1 MASQPPE
8 TPRPRSSSS
17 TTSFTSPPPSSRRRP
32 PPSVLSPL
40 SGLSNASPAASLRSS
55 TYQSSARSPESVSGY
70 SLAPSRF
77 RTFSATASQA
87 GSIATTASPGGP
99 ARFKRGHARKRPG
112 QPPLPPPVR
121 TNNPDEV
128 DLMALEEPD
137 EVFRMF
143 GVRDVRKIEQRA
155 SDAANAKVA
164 ELRTMVG
171 ERYRDLLAA
180 ADSIVRMRSAA
191 EKLVDKLDTVQ
202 AAVSAADSA
211 VADTP
216 TKPRPTLQNK
226 RQRSDSPTEER
237 TLASSATLSFTI
249 HLLLTIPSLVH
260 SLVDSSDFLLAAR
273 LEDLG
278 RLVYRE
284 LSEFS
289 PPAAEGDDEDEEPPR
304 LQESFP
310 IIEKQWEILSALRP
324 VVLRNALGDLKVW
337 DAPASRTAQTVAAIV
352 MLQETTTSSA
362 LSTFLNARSR
372 TLDELLRAPSTSSN
386 TLTPAV
392 VTERLEQVLGLILRT
407 VEAVSTIF
415 GGESSDGMLA
425 QLLQQVEQPGDA
437 ASPVPPIFSAFP
449 NYSTLQ
455 RHLPDSILRYSPT
468 LTASQTGSPDAVQAV
483 TSQLDA
489 WLSHEVERV
498 VSGISSWISTL
509 CSPAP
514 GSPSSSSAGAKPL
527 SHIRLA
533 VRRNLTTAEPS
544 STSVAK
550 SLQSRL
556 EGTIETLFADVYRS
570 RLSALVSRVQ
580 PSLQTLLLAL
590 PDSEADRD
598 TAKFLF
604 DAPLAFPNAG
614 MYASRSSSAKTA
626 GTDPFEAFLSKV
638 GKRVEGRSPLLDT
651 GLTELEEA
659 ARDLRTDLED
669 WLGEKED
676 VKGAED
682 DREMRARLRRE
693 YLSAA
698 EETLKGVA
706 DALDAVLAEVADD
719 VSNSL
724 FVGNFAFLL
733 SSSRTFTR
741 DLLLSGTSSQDLP
754 FLSSW
759 RDRLSAIQD
768 ASLETWRLQAVAR
781 AVGKVQESMNAVAA
795 AAPGAT
801 LWAWDASRS
810 AGENDALL
818 PSSPSSALLSA
829 LRSLSSS
836 IHRVGLHRTQSDSS
850 IAVSLLAA
858 FAEQARDVAG
868 HFAEA
873 LEKGEVPDERVK
885 REVAAQV
892 AWDLALVGRLV
903 SAHKGAASSK
913 GEWEDAKGR
922 FLQLVSS
929 NAGSLASR
937 VDDSAL
943 QYLQR
948 TQSILAALLP
958 YDRTL
963 AAQAGSTGAAGKA
976 KAIGATAR
984 LLPLGQTVSG
994 AGSLG
999 DFKSTSAG
1007 LVKPGPRL
1015 GLLPTRG

>member
-1 MASQPPE
+1 M
-8 TPRPRSSSS
+8 TP
-17 TTSFTSPPPSSRRRP
+17 
-32 PPSVLSPL
+32 
-40 SGLSNASPAASLRSS
+40 
-55 TYQSSARSPESVSGY
+55 
-70 SLAPSRF
+70 
-77 RTFSATASQA
+77 
-87 GSIATTASPGGP
+87 SPGGP

-202 AAVSAADSA
+202 MAVSGADSA
-211 VADTP
+211 VTDTP
-216 TKPRPTLQNK
+216 TKQRSSLQNK

-237 TLASSATLSFTI
+237 TLASSATLSFTV

-284 LSEFS
+284 LSEYS
-289 PPAAEGDDEDEEPPR
+289 PPAAEGNDEAEEPPR

-337 DAPASRTAQTVAAIV
+337 DAPPSRTAQTVAAIV
-352 MLQETTTSSA
+352 MLQESTTSSA
-362 LSTFLNARSR
+362 LATFLDARSR
-372 TLDELLRAPSTSSN
+372 TLDELLRAPSTSAN

-392 VTERLEQVLGLILRT
+392 VTERLEKILGLILRT

-415 GGESSDGMLA
+415 GGEGSEGVLA
-425 QLLQQVEQPGDA
+425 QLLRQVEQPGDA
-437 ASPVPPIFSAFP
+437 TSSVPPIFTAFP

-468 LTASQTGSPDAVQAV
+468 LAALQTGSLDGKQA
-483 TSQLDA
+483 TSSQLEA
-489 WLSHEVERV
+489 WLSNEVERV
-498 VSGISSWISTL
+498 VSGISSWIATL

-514 GSPSSSSAGAKPL
+514 NLPSSAGAKPL
-527 SHIRLA
+527 LHIRVA
-533 VRRNLTTAEPS
+533 VRRILTTAELS
-544 STSVAK
+544 SSSVAK

-604 DAPLAFPNAG
+604 DTPLAFPSAG
-614 MYASRSSSAKTA
+614 MYVSRSVSTKAA
-626 GTDPFEAFLSKV
+626 GTDPFEAFLGKV

-651 GLTELEEA
+651 GLLELEDA

-676 VKGAED
+676 VKVAKD
-682 DREMRARLRRE
+682 DPEMRARLRKE

-698 EETLKGVA
+698 AETLKGVA
-706 DALDAVLAEVADD
+706 GALDAVLAEVADD

-741 DLLLSGTSSQDLP
+741 DLLLSGATPQDLP
-754 FLSSW
+754 FLSTW
-759 RDRLSAIQD
+759 RDQLSAVQS
-768 ASLETWRLQAVAR
+768 ASLETWRSQAVAR
-781 AVGKVQESMNAVAA
+781 AVGKIQESMNAVAA

-801 LWAWDASRS
+801 LWAWDASRA
-810 AGENDALL
+810 AGGGEALL

-836 IHRVGLHRTQSDSS
+836 IHRVGLHRTQSDPS
-850 IAVSLLAA
+850 IAFSLLSA
-858 FAEQARDVAG
+858 FSEQARDVATG
-868 HFAEA
+868 FAEA
-873 LEKGEVPDERVK
+873 LEKGEAQDERVK

-892 AWDLALVGRLV
+892 AWDLALVGRIV
-903 SAHKGAASSK
+903 SAHKGAAA
-913 GEWEDAKGR
+913 EWEDLQRR
-922 FLQLVSS
+922 FLGFVSS
-929 NAGSLASR
+929 DDDALASR

-948 TQSILAALLP
+948 TQSILSALLP
-958 YDRTL
+958 YDWTL
-963 AAQAGSTGAAGKA
+963 AAQAGSTEVAGKA
-976 KAIGATAR
+976 KALGAAAR
-984 LLPLGQTVSG
+984 LLPLGQAVSG

>member
-40 SGLSNASPAASLRSS
+40 SGLSNASPAVSLRSS
-55 TYQSSARSPESVSGY
+55 TYQSSVRSPESVSGN

-77 RTFSATASQA
+77 RTFSAAASQA

-99 ARFKRGHARKRPG
+99 ARLKRGHARKRPG
-112 QPPLPPPVR
+112 QPPIPPPVR

-202 AAVSAADSA
+202 TAVSAADSA
-211 VADTP
+211 AADTP
-216 TKPRPTLQNK
+216 TKQRPTLQNK
-226 RQRSDSPTEER
+226 RQRSNSPTEER

-284 LSEFS
+284 LSQYS
-289 PPAAEGDDEDEEPPR
+289 APAAGGDDDEEPPR

-337 DAPASRTAQTVAAIV
+337 DAPPSRTAQTVAAIV
-352 MLQETTTSSA
+352 MLQETTTTSA
-362 LSTFLNARSR
+362 LSTFLDARSH
-372 TLDELLRAPSTSSN
+372 TLDELLRAPSISSN

-392 VTERLEQVLGLILRT
+392 VTERLEKVLGLILRT

-415 GGESSDGMLA
+415 GGEGSEGVLA
-425 QLLQQVEQPGDA
+425 QLLRQVEQPGDA
-437 ASPVPPIFSAFP
+437 ASPVPPIFTAFP
-449 NYSTLQ
+449 NYSTVQ

-468 LTASQTGSPDAVQAV
+468 LAASQTGSSDGKQAV
-483 TSQLDA
+483 SGQLEA
-489 WLSHEVERV
+489 WLSSEVERV

-514 GSPSSSSAGAKPL
+514 NSPSSPSAGAKPL

-533 VRRNLTTAEPS
+533 VRRILTTAEPS
-544 STSVAK
+544 SSAVAK

-604 DAPLAFPNAG
+604 DTPLAFPSAG
-614 MYASRSSSAKTA
+614 MYVSRSVSTKAA
-626 GTDPFEAFLSKV
+626 GADPFEAFLGKV

-651 GLTELEEA
+651 GLTELEDA

-676 VKGAED
+676 VKAAED
-682 DREMRARLRRE
+682 DHEMRARLRKE

-719 VSNSL
+719 VGSSL

-733 SSSRTFTR
+733 SSSRTCTR
-741 DLLLSGTSSQDLP
+741 DLLLSGDSPQDLP
-754 FLSSW
+754 FLSTWSN
-759 RDRLSAIQD
+759 RLSAVQS
-768 ASLETWRLQAVAR
+768 ASLETWRSQAVAR
-781 AVGKVQESMNAVAA
+781 AVGKIQESMNAVAA
-795 AAPGAT
+795 AAPGAS
-801 LWAWDASRS
+801 LWAWDASRAAS
-810 AGENDALL
+810 GGEALL

-836 IHRVGLHRTQSDSS
+836 IHRVGLHRTQSDPS
-850 IAVSLLAA
+850 IAFSLLTA

-868 HFAEA
+868 HFAEV
-873 LEKGEVPDERVK
+873 LEKGEVQDNRVK

-903 SAHKGAASSK
+903 SAHKGAAGTK
-913 GEWEDAKGR
+913 AEFEDVKQR
-922 FLQLVSS
+922 FFRLVSS
-929 NAGSLASR
+929 QSDTLASR
-937 VDDSAL
+937 VDESAL

-958 YDRTL
+958 YDR
-963 AAQAGSTGAAGKA
+963 APSAQAGSTEAAGKA
-976 KAIGATAR
+976 KTLGATAR
-984 LLPLGQTVSG
+984 LLPLGQADSG

>member
-1 MASQPPE
+1 MGWNGITAARNPATAFIVEYDELHLPTSLVPTSTAFLDSLASEWPVKRQ
-8 TPRPRSSSS
+8 
-17 TTSFTSPPPSSRRRP
+17 SSR
-32 PPSVLSPL
+32 VIPL
-40 SGLSNASPAASLRSS
+40 VDL
-55 TYQSSARSPESVSGY
+55 PELGAV
-70 SLAPSRF
+70 PRV
-77 RTFSATASQA
+77 ASQA

-99 ARFKRGHARKRPG
+99 AKFKRGHARQRPG

-121 TNNPDEV
+121 THNPDEV

-191 EKLVDKLDTVQ
+191 EKLVDKLDAVQ
-202 AAVSAADSA
+202 TAVSGADSA

-216 TKPRPTLQNK
+216 TKHRPSLSNS
-226 RQRSDSPTEER
+226 RQRSDSPTDDR
-237 TLASSATLSFTI
+237 TFASSATLSLTI

-260 SLVDSSDFLLAAR
+260 SLADSGDFLHAAR

-278 RLVYRE
+278 RLVYRQ
-284 LSEFS
+284 LSEYS
-289 PPAAEGDDEDEEPPR
+289 PPAAASDDEDEEPPR

-310 IIEKQWEILSALRP
+310 IIEKQWEVLAALRP
-324 VVLRNALGDLKVW
+324 VVLRNALGDLRVW
-337 DAPASRTAQTVAAIV
+337 DAPASRMAQTVAAIV
-352 MLQETTTSSA
+352 MLQESTAPSA
-362 LSTFLNARSR
+362 LSTFLDARSR

-386 TLTPAV
+386 TLTPTI

-415 GGESSDGMLA
+415 GGATSGGMLA
-425 QLLQQVEQPGDA
+425 QLLQQVQHLSDTKVGDA
-437 ASPVPPIFSAFP
+437 GSSVPPIFSAFP

-455 RHLPDSILRYSPT
+455 RYLPDSILRYSPT
-468 LTASQTGSPDAVQAV
+468 LAASQAGSSNIHRGVS
-483 TSQLDA
+483 TQLES
-489 WLSHEVERV
+489 WLSSEVKRV

-514 GSPSSSSAGAKPL
+514 GSPSSPLAGAKPL

-533 VRRNLTTAEPS
+533 VRRTLATAEPV
-544 STSVAK
+544 STAVAK

-556 EGTIETLFADVYRS
+556 EGTIESHFADVYRS
-570 RLSALVSRVQ
+570 RLSDLVSRVQ

-598 TAKFLF
+598 TAEFLF
-604 DAPLAFPNAG
+604 DTHLAFPSAG
-614 MYASRSSSAKTA
+614 MYVSRSVSTKAASVGA
-626 GTDPFEAFLSKV
+626 DPFEAFLGKV
-638 GKRVEGRSPLLDT
+638 GKRVEGRSPLLDR
-651 GLTELEEA
+651 GLTELEDA
-659 ARDLRTDLED
+659 ARDIRADLED

-676 VKGAED
+676 GKGAED
-682 DREMRARLRRE
+682 EGEMRARLRKD

-698 EETLKGVA
+698 EEALKGVA
-706 DALDAVLAEVADD
+706 DALDAVLAEVSDD
-719 VSNSL
+719 VGNSL

-741 DLLLSGTSSQDLP
+741 DLLLTSAMPQDLP
-754 FLSSW
+754 FLSTW
-759 RDRLSAIQD
+759 RDRLSVVQN
-768 ASLETWRLQAVAR
+768 ASLETWRSQAVAR
-781 AVGKVQESMNAVAA
+781 AVSKVQESMNAVAA
-795 AAPGAT
+795 GAPGAT
-801 LWAWDASRS
+801 LWAWDARLVSNK
-810 AGENDALL
+810 EALL

-836 IHRVGLHRTQSDSS
+836 CHRVGLHRTQSNPS
-850 IAVSLLAA
+850 IALSLLST
-858 FAEQARDVAG
+858 FAGQAREVANG
-868 HFAEA
+868 FAEA
-873 LEKGEVPDERVK
+873 LEKGEVQDDRVK

-892 AWDLALVGRLV
+892 AWDLVLVGRLL
-903 SAHKGAASSK
+903 SAHKGAGRSA
-913 GEWEDAKGR
+913 EWEDVQRR
-922 FLQLVSS
+922 FLRLVSS
-929 NAGSLASR
+929 DADALALR
-937 VDDSAL
+937 VDNSTC

-958 YDRTL
+958 YGPTTL
-963 AAQAGSTGAAGKA
+963 AQAGSTEAAGKA
-976 KAIGATAR
+976 KALGATAQ
-984 LLPLGQTVSG
+984 LLPFGQAISG

-1015 GLLPTRG
+1015 GLLPTRGKGP